1 MAGRFLGS
9 FILAQRMAAGLRRA
23 AAYCAVLVAWH
34 GERVRRAAAYCAVL
48 VAWHGERVRRAAA
61 YCAVLVAWHGER
73 VQRAAAYCAVLVAW
87 HGERVQRAA
96 SWPAASRPATS
107 RPTASRHAA
116 SRRAAAPFGR
126 CLILMAGVTVMASAC
141 QTPAPREPSRGHLAG
156 QAPSAGAPEIPPPV
170 GRVPFVPP
178 PAPPRSQETY
188 TVTVNEV
195 PAREL
200 LFALARD
207 ASVNADVHPLTG
219 GLVTL
224 NAIDQTFDE
233 ILGRIAGQLDIRY
246 RRRGGVLVIEPDT
259 PVLRSYRVDYVNV
272 ARDMR
277 SSSSTAT
284 QVAAGGGDGQA
295 SLGNNSSTDI
305 DSLSSNRFWERITV
319 AVRAIVRS
327 AGPRVPVSRGGARP
341 QGAGGAEGARA
352 PGGVE
357 AAGGA
362 GGVEGTR
369 GAGSARGA
377 AGAGLLPGA
386 VGGGQGLDAGSVVI
400 PNPETGI
407 LLVRATTRQH
417 REIRTY
423 LDDVLASA
431 RRQVLIE
438 ATIVEIELSDRYQA
452 GVDWSRLA
460 GNAGTSVDQSLLA
473 GNLAAAPF
481 FRLGFRSRDLSLTVR
496 LLKEFGNV
504 QVLSSPK
511 LVVLNNQT
519 AVLKAIRNIVYFEV
533 DVRTASGTE
542 DNPATARIDTDAR
555 TAPEGIMLAVTPYV
569 SRDGEIILNVRPT
582 ITRVNRF
589 VNDPQPDLANAK
601 VTNPVP
607 ELLVRE
613 MESILRLDSG
623 QVAVLGGLM
632 QDNHEI
638 DTDGVPVL
646 SELDGIGGL
655 FRFRKDN
662 FVKTELVIF
671 IRPRVIRT
679 PSVGADFQEF
689 RHYLPGS
696 DDAPPPI
703 PSAGRLPP
711 SGMAFVPEDVVQFR
725 PAVPVAG
732 PPGPVSGSLAGDP
745 SGTTG
750 SAAGPG
756 GTAGGAGDDSIDAAG
771 ATGSPAGGSANAG
784 SRSIHGPGIEIRK
797 RLRADRTGAAL
808 ARAYEAFHAGD
819 ADSAAEVYRSVLD
832 RAPRNRDALLGLA
845 AVAARAERW
854 EEAAARYAGVLAF
867 HPADSVARAALIA
880 IGEPDPVRRES
891 RLKTLLSREPRA
903 AYLYFGLGNA
913 YAAQSRWSEARRS
926 YSEASRLDAGNADYT
941 YNLAVSLDRLS
952 QPDSAVALYRE
963 ALELARRRPARFDAA
978 AVLARIRDVGS
989 P

>member
-1 MAGRFLGS
+1 MAGRFVGS
-9 FILAQRMAAGLRRA
+9 IILAQRMVAGPRR
-23 AAYCAVLVAWH
+23 
-34 GERVRRAAAYCAVL
+34 
-48 VAWHGERVRRAAA
+48 
-61 YCAVLVAWHGER
+61 
-73 VQRAAAYCAVLVAW
+73 
-87 HGERVQRAA
+87 
-96 SWPAASRPATS
+96 
-107 RPTASRHAA
+107 AA
-116 SRRAAAPFGR
+116 SRRAAPRRATGPLCRG
-126 CLILMAGVTVMASAC
+126 LIFAVGVMVVASAC
-141 QTPAPREPSRGHLAG
+141 QTPPAPREPSHGHLAG
-156 QAPSAGAPEIPPPV
+156 QAPAAGAPEIPPPV
-170 GRVPFVPP
+170 GRLPFVPP
-178 PAPPRSQETY
+178 PAPPRPRETY

-195 PAREL
+195 PVKEL

-207 ASVNADVHPLTG
+207 ASVNADVHPLMD

-233 ILGRIAGQLDIRY
+233 LLGRIAGQLDIRY

-259 PVLRSYRVDYVNV
+259 PVLRSYRIDYVNV

-284 QVAAGGGDGQA
+284 QVAAGGGEGQA

-305 DSLSSNRFWERITV
+305 DSLSSNRFWERITE

-327 AGPRVPVSRGGARP
+327 AGPRAPVSGGGDRPPGRGSTGDTE
-341 QGAGGAEGARA
+341 GAGGA
-352 PGGVE
+352 
-357 AAGGA
+357 AG
-362 GGVEGTR
+362 T
-369 GAGSARGA
+369 
-377 AGAGLLPGA
+377 AGAGLPPRTVGRGQGPGA
-386 VGGGQGLDAGSVVI
+386 GGAVI

-417 REIRTY
+417 REIRAY

-460 GNAGTSVDQSLLA
+460 GNAGVSADQSLLA
-473 GNLAAAPF
+473 GNLASAPF

-504 QVLSSPK
+504 RVLSSPK

-533 DVRTASGTE
+533 DVRTASGTD

-555 TAPEGIMLAVTPYV
+555 TAPEGIMLAVTPHV

-601 VTNPVP
+601 VVNPVP

-613 MESILRLDSG
+613 MESMLRLDSG

-646 SELDGIGGL
+646 SELGGIGNL

-679 PSVGADFQEF
+679 PSIRADLREF
-689 RHYLPGS
+689 HRYLPGS
-696 DDAPPPI
+696 GDAPPPA
-703 PSAGRLPP
+703 PSPGRLPP
-711 SGMAFVPEDVVQFR
+711 FGTDLAPGSVPESR
-725 PAVPVAG
+725 PATGVTTAAVPASG
-732 PPGPVSGSLAGDP
+732 PPA
-745 SGTTG
+745 
-750 SAAGPG
+750 
-756 GTAGGAGDDSIDAAG
+756 GTAGAAGGAAG
-771 ATGSPAGGSANAG
+771 APGSPAGGSGPAPAG
-784 SRSIHGPGIEIRK
+784 DADPRPDRGAGIEIRK
-797 RLRADRTGAAL
+797 RARADRVGSAL
-808 ARAYEAFHAGD
+808 ARAYEAYHAGD
-819 ADSAAEVYRSVLD
+819 ADSAAETYRGVLD
-832 RAPRNRDALLGLA
+832 REPRNRDALLGLA

-854 EEAAARYAGVLAF
+854 DEASARYARVLAF
-867 HPADSVARAALIA
+867 HPADSVARAALID
-880 IGEPDPVRRES
+880 IGEPDPVHRES
-891 RLKTLLSREPRA
+891 RLKALLSREPRA
-903 AYLYFGLGNA
+903 AYLHFGLGNA
-913 YAAQSRWSEARRS
+913 YAAQSRWPEARRS
-926 YSEASRLDAGNADYT
+926 YSEASRLDAGNADYA

-952 QPDSAVALYRE
+952 RPDSALALYRE
-963 ALELARRRPARFDAA
+963 ALELARRRPARFDAPA
-978 AVLARIRDVGS
+978 ALARIHDISNPG